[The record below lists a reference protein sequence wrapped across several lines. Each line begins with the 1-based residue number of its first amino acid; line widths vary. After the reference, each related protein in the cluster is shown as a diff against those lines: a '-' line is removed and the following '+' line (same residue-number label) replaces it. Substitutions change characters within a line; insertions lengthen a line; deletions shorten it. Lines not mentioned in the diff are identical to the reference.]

1 MDSQAVSELTDF
13 NEDTLEPK
21 HKLTG
26 RMNMHSVALQTPI
39 KGCKKN
45 ASRQLLQLQERIY
58 FKTNKDVGQL
68 INTNFSKNQNHHLR
82 YMKLSTEISYHYST
96 APGFRQLFKEV
107 LKSSKTHSSLDL
119 NKVAP
124 LIC

>member
-39 KGCKKN
+39 KGCQNKN
-45 ASRQLLQLQERIY
+45 LLQGY
-58 FKTNKDVGQL
+58 
-68 INTNFSKNQNHHLR
+68 
-82 YMKLSTEISYHYST
+82 Y
-96 APGFRQLFKEV
+96 
-107 LKSSKTHSSLDL
+107 
-119 NKVAP
+119 
-124 LIC
+124 